1 MFHQT
6 DTIVIKVRLFY
17 ASFVTGLHCRDAT
30 GSETVIEPMPL
41 TEYADELKFC
51 NIYVA
56 VIVAL

>member
-1 MFHQT
+1 MFHQM
-6 DTIVIKVRLFY
+6 DTFVIKVRLCY

-51 NIYVA
+51 NMWQ
-56 VIVAL
+56 